1 MKIGIHAYAYC
12 SQWSNDSL
20 DLIDRIKDLGL
31 DFIEIPL
38 MVLEDFDAVSVSQRL
53 SKVGLDVVTSTVLD
67 ENTDITSDKPEIRT
81 KGVEYLKD
89 CVKATHDVGGLVC
102 RVLFILN
109 IPKLHEIDQ
118 QNRHGNFLLNV

>member
-67 ENTDITSDKPEIRT
+67 ENTDLINYDKTLSKYIICT
-81 KGVEYLKD
+81 
-89 CVKATHDVGGLVC
+89 
-102 RVLFILN
+102 RV
-109 IPKLHEIDQ
+109 Q
-118 QNRHGNFLLNV
+118 GN